1 MVVVSSPRS
10 GANERSAEL
19 LADSDGFGKNPSSF
33 HQPYRPMKI
42 LLADDDQISRK
53 IISGFLARFGYQV
66 QVVADGAEA
75 WDVLQRQ
82 NPPQL
87 AIFDW
92 MMPRMS
98 GLEVS
103 SKVRGLNRKERI
115 YIILLSSRNSKLDI
129 VKGLEAGADDYLVK
143 PCDLAELQARLRVAE
158 RAIKHDQQLRKTIN
172 ELESLVRRHNLLGS
186 IAASA
191 NTPAPEPAAPAT
203 TPAPASTPAAPQL
216 PPAQP
221 PAPTAAPQVPPLDAA
236 IAQAFQE
243 VGLGPAAVAQHQD
256 FNTGPE
262 FSVMLP
268 LCFPGAGRWV
278 DLRFEFDRRS
288 AHSACR
294 CLLKRGAN
302 SPQELQ
308 DVLVELVHLVSG
320 AQAMGAVKK
329 SSGMFGLTAAPVVN
343 PSAPE
348 EMHRPDGKRYRV
360 QSSELRA
367 NVTEF
372 STAAPVAAKPA
383 SQLVAGEVITANIPS
398 PKSADTVLAYAGDI
412 LTQNRISNL
421 VEAGVAGSISVA
433 CIPKATLPYLAISF

>member
-1 MVVVSSPRS
+1 
-10 GANERSAEL
+10 
-19 LADSDGFGKNPSSF
+19 
-33 HQPYRPMKI
+33 MKI

-53 IISGFLARFGYQV
+53 IISGFLTRFGYQV
-66 QVVADGAEA
+66 QVVGDGAEA

-82 NPPQL
+82 DPPQL

-129 VKGLEAGADDYLVK
+129 VKGLEAGADDYLIK

-158 RAIKHDQQLRKTIN
+158 RTIKHDQQLRKTIN

-186 IAASA
+186 IAA
-191 NTPAPEPAAPAT
+191 N
-203 TPAPASTPAAPQL
+203 AS
-216 PPAQP
+216 
-221 PAPTAAPQVPPLDAA
+221 APTAAPTSAPAVQSTPAPAAPKPAPAPAPAPVRAEIPALDAA

-243 VGLGPAAVAQHQD
+243 VGLGQGAVAAHQD

-268 LCFPGAGRWV
+268 LCFPDAGKWLDV
-278 DLRFEFDRRS
+278 RFEFDRRS

-294 CLLKRGAN
+294 SLLKRGAN

-308 DVLVELVHLVSG
+308 DVLVEMVHLVSG
-320 AQAMGAVKK
+320 AQAMRALKN
-329 SSGMFGLTAAPVVN
+329 SSKMFALTAAPVVN
-343 PSAPE
+343 PTAPE

-360 QSSELRA
+360 QSTEVRA

-372 STAAPVAAKPA
+372 VTNAPMASKPA
-383 SQLVAGEVITANIPS
+383 AQLVAGEVVVSDIPS
-398 PKSADTVLAYAGDI
+398 PKNADTVLAYAGDI

-421 VEAGVAGSISVA
+421 VEESVGPVSVVR
-433 CIPKATLPYLAISF
+433 IPEVTLPYLAISF